1 MRVAKI
7 QMKHNMPLLALHL
20 VYHIHNL
27 IIERSMNILWSPI
40 KLKIGYL
47 NVAGL
52 FCSMKKCEV
61 QARPYALNAAVS
73 RY

>member
-1 MRVAKI
+1 MY
-7 QMKHNMPLLALHL
+7 NMHL
-20 VYHIHNL
+20 YLDYHILNL
-27 IIERSMNILWSPI
+27 IVERSMNILWSPI

>member
-1 MRVAKI
+1 
-7 QMKHNMPLLALHL
+7 
-20 VYHIHNL
+20 
-27 IIERSMNILWSPI
+27 MNILWSPI